1 MFRIRTLLAVLCLVA
16 LLLAS
21 MGCYKTE
28 TPLGS
33 PDTAAVDTSYV
44 GDYSMTVDH
53 RADTIAIRN
62 IDNHLYYVE
71 WVEDNQLHRM
81 VGYIVSVGGDTFANL
96 RDLTDDGSIDK
107 KYLIMR
113 ISLSDDHSKL
123 TLQNLKDDFFKDKN
137 VNSSQSLQNVIA
149 ANLDNDQMYD
159 GDSVVGTRV
168 VATMPSG
175 Q

>member
-71 WVEDNQLHRM
+71 WTEDNKTNRIA
-81 VGYIVSVGGDTFANL
+81 GYTATVNGTLFANL

-113 ISLSDDHSKL
+113 ISLSDDHNRL
-123 TLQNLKDDFFKDKN
+123 TLRNLKDDFFKDKN
-137 VNSSQSLQNVIA
+137 INSSEALQTVIAQNV
-149 ANLDNDQMYD
+149 DNEQMYD
-159 GDSVVGTRV
+159 GDAV
-168 VATMPSG
+168 VATRVAPTTQPG

>member
-1 MFRIRTLLAVLCLVA
+1 MFRFRTLLGVVLLGA
-16 LLLAS
+16 LLLATV
-21 MGCYKTE
+21 GCYQTE
-28 TPLGS
+28 YPLGS
-33 PDTAAVDTSYV
+33 ADTATVDTSYV
-44 GDYSMTVDH
+44 GDYSMTVEH
-53 RADTIAIRN
+53 RTETIAIRN

-71 WVEDNQLHRM
+71 WTEKDLSRM
-81 VGYIVSVGGDTFANL
+81 VGYTAIVGGATFANL

-137 VNSSQSLQNVIA
+137 INSSQSLQNVIA
-149 ANLDNDQMYD
+149 ANLDNNDMYD
-159 GDSVVGTRV
+159 GDSVVATRV
-168 VATMPSG
+168 AITTQSG